1 MSMGGPGDH
10 PLTDF
15 LNHGYPVFPAD
26 MRPMIRKLHSI
37 DAHAF
42 DALPVE
48 LYDWEAGKNLD
59 AGRDL
64 LRSLLLRHGI
74 DPSTL

>member
-37 DAHAF
+37 DPRAF
-42 DALPVE
+42 DALAAE
-48 LYDWEAGKNLD
+48 LFDWEAGKNLD
-59 AGRDL
+59 AGREL

-74 DPSTL
+74 DPCTL

>member
-26 MRPMIRKLHSI
+26 MRPMIRKLYSI
-37 DAHAF
+37 DPRAF
-42 DALPVE
+42 DTLTAE
-48 LYDWEAGKNLD
+48 LFDWEAGKNLD
-59 AGRDL
+59 AGREL
-64 LRSLLLRHGI
+64 LCSLLLQQGI
-74 DPSTL
+74 DPRAL